1 MAIGCTLNLAGEF
14 AMENPVL
21 QFREA
26 AAELGAPIAS
36 QALPGQGARP
46 LLTGQFR
53 KTGLLNWR
61 LCAAFYLF
69 SGQND

>member
-36 QALPGQGARP
+36 QALPGPRRSTITHRSIQKNRFVELEALCS
-46 LLTGQFR
+46 LLPIF
-53 KTGLLNWR
+53 WPE
-61 LCAAFYLF
+61 
-69 SGQND
+69 